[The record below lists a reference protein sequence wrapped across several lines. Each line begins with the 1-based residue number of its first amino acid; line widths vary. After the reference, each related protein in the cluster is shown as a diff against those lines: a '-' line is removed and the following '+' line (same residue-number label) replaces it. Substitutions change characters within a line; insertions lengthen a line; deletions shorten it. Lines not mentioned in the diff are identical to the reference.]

1 MADYRSYCEMFYSA
15 HYLPIALYQGDHFLC
30 ASGYYGDGDPYPF
43 VLPKLLTM
51 GIPAVY
57 VSSDTG
63 YYGLVGCGDGEHC
76 FVLGPAYSTP
86 VTDSFIRSFMNK
98 NAIPTERYGEIASY
112 LGGIP
117 QYTYNQFLNLL
128 LYLHFTLTGEK
139 IELTDAFGL
148 NPTQYQKIV
157 GQQHSAVTY
166 QAREEGI
173 QHGTYFFEQQMLE
186 LIQNGDPDKLHA
198 FLLTAANTANTREGK
213 LAETPLRQAKN
224 LFIGLVTMIGKFAA
238 IPGGMDIEQT
248 YQLIDTYIQ
257 ECEKLQT
264 VEAVK
269 NLQYNMP
276 MDFVRRVAQQKLPA
290 GLSQE
295 VFSCMQYIATHINEP
310 INTADVVSFCGKS
323 RAYVFKKFQE
333 ELGISISTYIT
344 QCRLREAKSLLR
356 YTDKSLGEISS
367 YLCFSSQ
374 SHFQNV
380 FKKNM
385 GTTPAAYRKQS
396 AEACPNRKG
405 ESI

>member
-1 MADYRSYCEMFYSA
+1 MKDYRSCCEMFYAA
-15 HYLPIALYQGDHFLC
+15 HYLPIALYQNGRFLC
-30 ASGYYGDGDPYPF
+30 ASGYHEDGDPYPF
-43 VLPKLLTM
+43 ALPKLMAM
-51 GIPAVY
+51 GSPAIY

-63 YYGLVGCGDGEHC
+63 YYGLVGCGDGTHC

-86 VTDSFIRSFMNK
+86 VADGFVRSYMSK
-98 NAIPTERYGEIASY
+98 NAISPDRYGEIASY

-139 IELTDAFGL
+139 LSITEAFGL
-148 NPTQYQKIV
+148 NPTQYQAIV
-157 GQQHSAVTY
+157 GQQHSEVSF

-173 QHGTYFFEQQMLE
+173 QHGTYYFEQQMLE
-186 LIQNGDPDKLHA
+186 LIKNGEPEALNH
-198 FLLTAANTANTREGK
+198 FLLAAANTANTREGK
-213 LAETPLRQAKN
+213 LAENPLRQAKN

-264 VEAVK
+264 EEAVK

-276 MDFVRRVAQQKLPA
+276 IDFAQRVAKQKLPS
-290 GLSQE
+290 GISQE
-295 VFSCMQYIATHINEP
+295 LYSCMQFISTHINEP
-310 INTADVVSFCGKS
+310 IGVADVVAFSGKS
-323 RAYVFKKFQE
+323 RAYLFKKFRE
-333 ELGISISTYIT
+333 ELGISIGSYIT
-344 QCRLREAKSLLR
+344 ECRLREAKSLLH
-356 YTDKSLGEISS
+356 YTDRPLGEISS

-380 FKKNM
+380 FRKHC
-385 GTTPAAYRKQS
+385 GITPAKYRQQ
-396 AEACPNRKG
+396 
-405 ESI
+405 